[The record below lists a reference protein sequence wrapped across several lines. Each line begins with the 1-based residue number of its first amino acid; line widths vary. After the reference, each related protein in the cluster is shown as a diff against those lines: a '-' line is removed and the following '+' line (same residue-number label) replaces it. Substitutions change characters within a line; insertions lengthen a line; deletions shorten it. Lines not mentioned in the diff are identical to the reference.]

1 MIEKTCDSIQH
12 HTAKEICE
20 QILYSHSKIR
30 SASICADNGVIIC
43 SEQKTNNESLL
54 SREEGHASL
63 IQATARFFNRKI
75 HDNSF
80 GQTLFSLTM
89 HEKIARVAIPLTSKH
104 VVLMSIEND
113 VNHTDLIMNEIYP
126 IIIEKRFTD
135 VISLKQTK

>member
-1 MIEKTCDSIQH
+1 MLGATNDDVQL

-30 SASICADNGVIIC
+30 STSICEDNGVIIC
-43 SEQKTNNESLL
+43 SEQKLTSEPLL

-75 HDNSF
+75 HDGGF

-89 HEKIARVAIPLTSKH
+89 HEKIARIAIPLTSKH
-104 VVLMSIEND
+104 VILMSIEND

-126 IIIEKRFTD
+126 IIIEKRFND
-135 VISLKQTK
+135 VLS

>member
-1 MIEKTCDSIQH
+1 MIDKTNDNIQL

-30 SASICADNGVIIC
+30 STSICEDNGVIIC
-43 SEQKTNNESLL
+43 SEEKINNESLL

-75 HDNSF
+75 HDDGF
-80 GQTLFSLTM
+80 GQTMFSLTM

-104 VVLMSIEND
+104 VILMSIEND

-126 IIIEKRFTD
+126 IIIEKRFNN
-135 VISLKQTK
+135 IIFLKQN

>member
-1 MIEKTCDSIQH
+1 MMGKTDDNIQL

-20 QILYSHSKIR
+20 QILYSHSKVR
-30 SASICADNGVIIC
+30 SASICEDNGVIIC
-43 SEQKTNNESLL
+43 SEQKNDNESLL

-75 HDNSF
+75 HDGGF

-104 VVLMSIEND
+104 VILMSIEND
-113 VNHTDLIMNEIYP
+113 VNHTDLILNEIYP
-126 IIIEKRFTD
+126 AIIEKRFND
-135 VISLKQTK
+135 VPSLKQN

>member
-1 MIEKTCDSIQH
+1 MMDKTDDDIQL

-30 SASICADNGVIIC
+30 STSICEDNGVIIC
-43 SEQKTNNESLL
+43 SEQKNNNESLL
-54 SREEGHASL
+54 SREEGRASL

-75 HDNSF
+75 HDSGF

-89 HEKIARVAIPLTSKH
+89 HEKIARIAIPLTSKH
-104 VVLMSIEND
+104 VILMSIEND

-126 IIIEKRFTD
+126 TIIEKRFNNI
-135 VISLKQTK
+135 ISLKQN

>member
-1 MIEKTCDSIQH
+1 MTYRADDDIQL

-30 SASICADNGVIIC
+30 STSICADNGVIIH
-43 SEQKTNNESLL
+43 SEQKNSGESLL

-75 HDNSF
+75 HDGGF
-80 GQTLFSLTM
+80 GQTMFSLTM
-89 HEKIARVAIPLTSKH
+89 HEKITRVAIPLTSKH
-104 VVLMSIEND
+104 VILMSIEND

-126 IIIEKRFTD
+126 ALIEKRFND
-135 VISLKQTK
+135 VISLKQN